1 MSSCRS
7 VCVWDFSI
15 RLFLVL
21 LPLGVQVGGPVS
33 LLGCPEKRC
42 TFHDCDG
49 TIKSRFCLLLGFA
62 AQSSCASAIIVFLLD
77 SLANP
82 HRSLKLP
89 SSHCNTSVG
98 ITSILASCIFIT
110 PAFLL
115 VFIVAILIPNTLDV
129 KVGQKDMDFV
139 PSGRFEAL
147 QDLGKMEPW
156 RLVTVSVVGG
166 QFPD

>member
-1 MSSCRS
+1 MSLCS

-42 TFHDCDG
+42 TFRDCDG
-49 TIKSRFCLLLGFA
+49 TIKGRFCLPLGFA
-62 AQSSCASAIIVFLLD
+62 QSICASAIIVFLLD

-89 SSHCNTSVG
+89 SSHCNKSVG
-98 ITSILASCIFIT
+98 LSSSLASCIFIT

-115 VFIVAILIPNTLDV
+115 VFYRSHPHPQQPRREGGAKGHGL
-129 KVGQKDMDFV
+129 
-139 PSGRFEAL
+139 RAL
-147 QDLGKMEPW
+147 RTFRGTAGSREDGTME
-156 RLVTVSVVGG
+156 VSDG
-166 QFPD
+166 